1 MLEAAEAAP
10 PVESLDVVARILRD
24 RLGAVAVSFLITDFT
39 GSSVVRL
46 GTAGSVGTGEPA
58 RRIPLAGSVYDD
70 VIRTQRPTVENDGQ
84 GAHTRVVAPVTN
96 RGDAIGL
103 LELFLPAVPEAE
115 EMREIGETAHALAYI
130 VIANRPFTD
139 LYQWGRR
146 TLPLSLAAEIQ
157 HRLLPSS
164 LACEAAQFAVA
175 GALEPADHV
184 GGDTFDYVLDRD
196 TVQLSITDAMGHDVQ
211 AALLATLAVGA
222 LRRAR
227 RAGADLVEQARQADQ
242 ATREHNPRGYVT
254 GQLLR
259 IDLRDGGTEFVNAG
273 HPWPLRLRDGQ
284 VQQITPKVDLP
295 FGVQPPHTYR
305 LQSLDLRPG
314 DRLVMLSDGM
324 LERSVEPLDLSD
336 MIVHTRGLHPREA
349 ARTLI
354 GAVVDAGQGHL
365 KDDATVIC
373 LDWHG
378 IGSSQRAA
386 DTGADLTTASAP
398 SPSVPAPDGHR
409 RPTNPK
415 IYTVGRK
422 AHGEISGI

>member
-24 RLGAVAVSFLITDFT
+24 RLGAVAVSFLIADFT

-46 GTAGSVGTGEPA
+46 GAAGSVETDERA

-70 VIRTQRPTVENDGQ
+70 VIRTQRPVVETGGR
-84 GAHTRVVAPVTN
+84 GAQTRVVAPVTN

-103 LELFLPAVPEAE
+103 LELFLPGPPNAE
-115 EMREIGETAHALAYI
+115 MMREIGETAHALAYI
-130 VIANRPFTD
+130 VIVNRPFTD

-164 LACEAAQFAVA
+164 LTCEAAQFAVS

-196 TVQLSITDAMGHDVQ
+196 TVQLSITDAMGHDVK

-227 RAGADLVEQARQADQ
+227 RAGADLLEQAGQADQ
-242 ATREHNPRGYVT
+242 AIREHHQRGYVT

-259 IDLRDGGTEFVNAG
+259 ISLRDGGTEFVNAG

-284 VQQITPKVDLP
+284 VQQITPKIDLP
-295 FGVQPPHTYR
+295 FGVKPPHTYR
-305 LQSLDLRPG
+305 LQRLDLRPG

-324 LERSVEPLDLSD
+324 LERNAKAMDLPD
-336 MIVHTRGLHPREA
+336 LIVDTRALHPREA

-354 GAVVDAGQGHL
+354 GAVVDASQGHL

-378 IGSSQRAA
+378 TGNSQRNA
-386 DTGADLTTASAP
+386 DTGANLTDASSV
-398 SPSVPAPDGHR
+398 SPTRPAPDG
-409 RPTNPK
+409 
-415 IYTVGRK
+415 Y
-422 AHGEISGI
+422 

>member
-1 MLEAAEAAP
+1 MLQAAEAAP

-46 GTAGSVGTGEPA
+46 GAAGSIETDERA
-58 RRIPLAGSVYDD
+58 RRIPLEGTVYDD
-70 VIRTQRPTVENDGQ
+70 VIRTQRPAVENGVR
-84 GAHTRVVAPVTN
+84 GAQTQIVTPVSN

-103 LELFLPAVPEAE
+103 LELFLPARPDAE
-115 EMREIGETAHALAYI
+115 MMREIGETAHALAYI

-175 GALEPADHV
+175 GALEPAAHV
-184 GGDTFDYVLDRD
+184 GGDTFDYVLDHD

-242 ATREHNPRGYVT
+242 AMREHNQRGYVT

-259 IDLRDGGTEFVNAG
+259 INLRDGGTEFVNAG

-284 VQQITPKVDLP
+284 VQQIAPKVDLP
-295 FGVQPPHTYR
+295 FGVRPPHAYR
-305 LQSLDLRPG
+305 MQKVDLRPG

-324 LERSVEPLDLSD
+324 LERNATSLDLPD
-336 MIVHTRGLHPREA
+336 LIVRTRALHPREA
-349 ARTLI
+349 SRTLI
-354 GAVVDAGQGHL
+354 GAVVDAGQGQL

-378 IGSSQRAA
+378 TDHSRRIA
-386 DTGADLTTASAP
+386 DTGADLTTASSS
-398 SPSVPAPDGHR
+398 SPDTP
-409 RPTNPK
+409 RP
-415 IYTVGRK
+415 
-422 AHGEISGI
+422 